1 MFGTINP
8 RKPIGG
14 GGLGAVQL
22 NLRYDYLDLSSG
34 PILGGTQNAY
44 LASLIWT
51 PAAHFRLMGQYTKLK
66 YTDAAI
72 AVVGDRSYSVD
83 MLGVRGQISF

>member
-1 MFGTINP
+1 M
-8 RKPIGG
+8 GG

-22 NLRYDYLDLSSG
+22 NLRYDYVDLNNKT
-34 PILGGTQNAY
+34 IIGGAQNGY

-51 PAAHFRLMGQYTKLK
+51 PAEHFRLMGQYAKLD
-66 YTDAAI
+66 YTDATI
-72 AVVGDRSYSVD
+72 AVGGSCSYGVD

>member
-1 MFGTINP
+1 MFGAI
-8 RKPIGG
+8 KPSKPVGG

-22 NLRYDYLDLSSG
+22 NLRYDYLDLNNRAL
-34 PILGGTQNAY
+34 IGGQQNGY

-51 PAAHFRLMGQYTKLK
+51 PAENFRLMGQYARLK

-72 AVVGDRSYSVD
+72 AVAGDRSYSVD
-83 MLGVRGQISF
+83 VLGVRGQMSF